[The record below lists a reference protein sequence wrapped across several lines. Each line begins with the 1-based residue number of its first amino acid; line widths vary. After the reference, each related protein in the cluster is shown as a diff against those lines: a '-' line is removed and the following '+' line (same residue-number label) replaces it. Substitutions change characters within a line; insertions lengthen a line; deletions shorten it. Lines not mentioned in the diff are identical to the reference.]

1 MPSDWPRPVV
11 HFQIHAKDQANQI
24 AFYRE
29 MFDWD
34 ISQGEGAP
42 MATIPAGKGPPPD
55 GIGGSLLQSD
65 RGPGVVLY
73 IQVADLHE
81 SLLQVEK
88 LGGKAILQPV
98 DLPNG
103 PTIAQIEDPE
113 GNLIGLVQM

>member
-1 MPSDWPRPVV
+1 MSEWPRPVV
-11 HFQIHAKDQANQI
+11 HFQIHAKDQAKQE

-34 ISQGEGAP
+34 ITQNEGSP
-42 MATIPAGKGPPPD
+42 IATISPGKGPPEE
-55 GIGGSLLQSD
+55 GVGGSLIQSE
-65 RGPGVVLY
+65 RAPAVVIY
-73 IQVADLHE
+73 IQVA
-81 SLLQVEK
+81 SLGQSLERAEA
-88 LGGKAILQPV
+88 LGGKAIMQPV